1 MKTLEKEKI
10 VHQVVDEIYDAFPF
24 LWDKFGENGRERT
37 AEDNYHHLDHLETT
51 YQLQDVSFFLD
62 YTDWLNRVLTSRNV
76 GTPIIIDNYQR
87 LKSAVQLLEGS
98 DEEAA
103 YQHYLD
109 KGIERLQQ
117 ASTER

>member
-10 VHQVVDEIYDAFPF
+10 VHKVVEEIYEAFPF
-24 LWDKFGENGRERT
+24 LWEKFGQNGRERT

-51 YQLQDVSFFLD
+51 YNLQDVSFFLD

-87 LKSAVQLLEGS
+87 LKTAITLLE
-98 DEEAA
+98 DPEEEAA

-109 KGIERLQQ
+109 QGIERLQQ
-117 ASTER
+117 SPAER